1 MSGSF
6 ITLAAAK
13 EMTARFKENL
23 SDMLTTDYQDSLPY
37 SETFDVDKIQA
48 VLSQTGCVQFRA
60 YLGMKEDKSVCMI
73 FVGVDANGEDIVGLL
88 NEADEP
94 NDVIVENGGR
104 CPIDCPINPI

>member
-37 SETFDVDKIQA
+37 SETFDADKIQA
-48 VLSQTGCVQFRA
+48 VLNQTGCVQFRG

-73 FVGVDANGEDIVGLL
+73 FVGVDATGEDIVGLL

-94 NDVIVENGGR
+94 TDVIVEDGDR
-104 CPIDCPINPI
+104 CPIYCPINPL

>member
-37 SETFDVDKIQA
+37 IETFDADKIQA
-48 VLSQTGCVQFRA
+48 VLNQTGCVQFRG

-73 FVGVDANGEDIVGLL
+73 FVGVDATGEDIVGLL

-94 NDVIVENGGR
+94 TDVIVEDGKR
-104 CPIDCPINPI
+104 CPPNCPNNPL